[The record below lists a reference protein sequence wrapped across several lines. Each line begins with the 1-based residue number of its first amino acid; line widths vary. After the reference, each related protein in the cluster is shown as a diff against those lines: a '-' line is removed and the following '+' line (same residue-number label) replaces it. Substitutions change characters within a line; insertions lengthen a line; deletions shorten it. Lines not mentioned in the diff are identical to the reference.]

1 MSWRRPTDPMVDL
14 RWRAGGLLVFAVA
27 AVVALIA
34 DARPA
39 LVAAL
44 LGLTTGW
51 LLVVGVKWHALRK
64 ARNLQRAS
72 SRYRQPRQKEEP
84 RG

>member
-1 MSWRRPTDPMVDL
+1 
-14 RWRAGGLLVFAVA
+14 LLVFAVA

-64 ARNLQRAS
+64 ARNSQRAS
-72 SRYRQPRQKEEP
+72 SRYRQPRPKEEP